1 MTMLRTFTF
10 LAVVLAGAQTCVI
23 AADQASA
30 GPDLSGVWLLD
41 RTVPAL
47 RSVDGAALPFT
58 AEGRAAYQAV
68 MADRKAGKTQDLTR
82 KYCLPDGVPRLLT
95 ARAPFEIVQTPG
107 QVTFLHEAR
116 HIYRALPVD
125 GPPIDPNLLIESY
138 MGNANA
144 RWDGAVLVIDSV
156 GFNTETWLDDSGLQH
171 SEELQTTERWQKLAG
186 GRQLQVD
193 VSITDPRYFM
203 KPWTTRFTFSKRS
216 DLGIVEYVCGEPHR
230 SFAGKGAK

>member
-10 LAVVLAGAQTCVI
+10 LALVLAGAQSCAL
-23 AADQASA
+23 AADSLSA
-30 GPDLSGVWLLD
+30 ARDFSGIWLAE
-41 RTVPAL
+41 RAVPAL
-47 RSVDGAALPFT
+47 RTSEGAAPPFT
-58 AEGRAAYQAV
+58 AEGLSAYQSVVAG
-68 MADRKAGKTQDLTR
+68 RKAGKTEDLTR

-95 ARAPFEIVQTPG
+95 ARYPFEIVQTPG

-116 HIYRALPVD
+116 HIYRALPVE
-125 GPPIDPNLLIESY
+125 GPPLDPNLLIESY

-144 RWDGAVLVIDSV
+144 HWDGAVLVVESI
-156 GFNTETWLDDSGLQH
+156 GFNTETWLDDSGLPH
-171 SEELQTTERWQKLAG
+171 SEELKTTERWQKLPG

-193 VSITDPRYFM
+193 VSITDPRYFK
-203 KPWTTRFTFSKRS
+203 KPWSTRFTFGKRN